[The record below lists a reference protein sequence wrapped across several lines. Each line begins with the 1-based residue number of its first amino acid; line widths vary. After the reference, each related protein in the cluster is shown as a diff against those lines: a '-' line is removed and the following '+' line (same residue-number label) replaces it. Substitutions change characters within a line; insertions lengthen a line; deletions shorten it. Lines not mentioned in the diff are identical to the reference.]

1 MTIIDRFEG
10 SIAVLETAEGMIS
23 VERSLLPKKAA
34 EGDVLIY
41 SDGSWSIDTA
51 ATEKRRSRTKN
62 RLKRL
67 INKTDKRGKND

>member
-10 SIAVLETAEGMIS
+10 SIAVLETDSGITNI
-23 VERSLLPKKAA
+23 ERSLLPENAA

-41 SDGSWSIDTA
+41 DDGSWSIDKA
-51 ATEKRRSRTKN
+51 ATEKRRSRIKS